1 MQYTAYV
8 LKLKMQMPNTLFEHQ
23 RIAMAQIKSNYFA
36 ILHENEDLRKLVTK
50 LQKENDEL
58 KRNLEK
64 TSQEISSNDA
74 R

>member
-1 MQYTAYV
+1 
-8 LKLKMQMPNTLFEHQ
+8 MPSTLFEQQ
-23 RIAMAQIKSNYFA
+23 RIVMAQIRSNYFT
-36 ILHENEDLRKLVTK
+36 ILHENEDLRKLVIK

>member
-1 MQYTAYV
+1 
-8 LKLKMQMPNTLFEHQ
+8 MPSTLFEQQ
-23 RIAMAQIKSNYFA
+23 RIVMAQIRSNYFT
-36 ILHENEDLRKLVTK
+36 ILHENEDLRKLVIK
-50 LQKENDEL
+50 LQNENDEL

>member
-1 MQYTAYV
+1 
-8 LKLKMQMPNTLFEHQ
+8 MPNTLFEHQ

>member
-1 MQYTAYV
+1 
-8 LKLKMQMPNTLFEHQ
+8 MPSTLFEQQ
-23 RIAMAQIKSNYFA
+23 RIVTAQIRSNYFT

-74 R
+74 

>member
-1 MQYTAYV
+1 
-8 LKLKMQMPNTLFEHQ
+8 MPSTLFEQQ
-23 RIAMAQIKSNYFA
+23 RIVMAQIRSNYFA

-64 TSQEISSNDA
+64 ATQEISSNDVG
-74 R
+74 

>member
-1 MQYTAYV
+1 MSS
-8 LKLKMQMPNTLFEHQ
+8 TLFEQQ
-23 RIAMAQIKSNYFA
+23 RIVMAQIRSNYFT

-64 TSQEISSNDA
+64 PSQEISSNDA
-74 R
+74 

>member
-1 MQYTAYV
+1 M
-8 LKLKMQMPNTLFEHQ
+8 LKSKTQMPSTLFEQQ
-23 RIAMAQIKSNYFA
+23 RIVTAQIRSNYFT

-64 TSQEISSNDA
+64 PSQEISSNDA
-74 R
+74 

>member
-1 MQYTAYV
+1 
-8 LKLKMQMPNTLFEHQ
+8 MPSTLCEQQ
-23 RIAMAQIKSNYFA
+23 RIVTAQIRSNYFT

-64 TSQEISSNDA
+64 TSQEISSNES
-74 R
+74 

>member
-1 MQYTAYV
+1 MQ
-8 LKLKMQMPNTLFEHQ
+8 LMPSTLFEQQ
-23 RIAMAQIKSNYFA
+23 RIVMAQIRSNYFT

>member
-1 MQYTAYV
+1 
-8 LKLKMQMPNTLFEHQ
+8 MPSTLFEQQ
-23 RIAMAQIKSNYFA
+23 RIVMAQIRSNYFT
-36 ILHENEDLRKLVTK
+36 ILHENEDLRKMVTK

-64 TSQEISSNDA
+64 TSQEISSNDD

>member
-1 MQYTAYV
+1 
-8 LKLKMQMPNTLFEHQ
+8 
-23 RIAMAQIKSNYFA
+23 MAQIRSNYFT

>member
-1 MQYTAYV
+1 
-8 LKLKMQMPNTLFEHQ
+8 MPSTLFEQQ
-23 RIAMAQIKSNYFA
+23 RIVMAQIRSNYFT

-74 R
+74 

>member
-8 LKLKMQMPNTLFEHQ
+8 LKSKTQMSSTLFEQQ
-23 RIAMAQIKSNYFA
+23 RIVTAQIRSNYFT

-64 TSQEISSNDA
+64 PSQEISSNDA
-74 R
+74 

>member
-1 MQYTAYV
+1 
-8 LKLKMQMPNTLFEHQ
+8 MPSTLFEQQ
-23 RIAMAQIKSNYFA
+23 RIVMAQIRSNYFT

-50 LQKENDEL
+50 LQNENAEL

-74 R
+74 

>member
-1 MQYTAYV
+1 
-8 LKLKMQMPNTLFEHQ
+8 MPSTLFEQQ
-23 RIAMAQIKSNYFA
+23 RIVTAQIRSNYFT

-64 TSQEISSNDA
+64 PSQEISSNDA
-74 R
+74 

>member
-1 MQYTAYV
+1 
-8 LKLKMQMPNTLFEHQ
+8 MPSTLFEQQ
-23 RIAMAQIKSNYFA
+23 RIVMAQIRSNYFT

-64 TSQEISSNDA
+64 ATQEIPSNDVG
-74 R
+74 

>member
-1 MQYTAYV
+1 
-8 LKLKMQMPNTLFEHQ
+8 MPSTLFEQQ
-23 RIAMAQIKSNYFA
+23 RIVTAQIRSNYFT

-64 TSQEISSNDA
+64 TSQEISSNES
-74 R
+74 

>member
-1 MQYTAYV
+1 MSS
-8 LKLKMQMPNTLFEHQ
+8 TLFEQQ
-23 RIAMAQIKSNYFA
+23 RIVTAQIRSNYFT

-64 TSQEISSNDA
+64 PSQEISSNDA
-74 R
+74 